1 MTSKHCFFKMMRED
15 FRHKIWMLA
24 LSVLGNMLAIPVVYL
39 IGTGHWAGMDSM
51 GSVRYLVRQTNE
63 IGEFFLE
70 IVMISGGFVA
80 IAGALIVGLAGFRYV
95 FHRNMVDTWHSLPVK
110 RSTYFWINWLNGF
123 LIWFMPFLVSFGF
136 TLLLGLGRLSA
147 IRGRLAG
154 LMMNEEESLIA
165 SQCVT
170 GGWLT
175 ANALV
180 SLLALIV
187 VFLLVYHL
195 VLLAVMLCGNV
206 LNTMVTA
213 ATLGVGAI
221 SVDLLFSG
229 FCTTYFDTFVDFSNR
244 SYNGVA
250 YASPLISSILLLYR
264 RVACFEVGEEIIFW
278 GSCILNLVIALALGA
293 LSFLAY
299 LKRLSELAEQGLK
312 MKPIRFLLQIM
323 VSLASA
329 MGGWLLF
336 YAIGDSARLA
346 WGIFG
351 AVLAGGVSFGVM
363 DIIFHMEFKAFF
375 AHKVLMGLT
384 VAAGIFTGLLF
395 YFDWPG
401 YDTYLPD
408 REDIAEIAVYSNL
421 RSNSNNYVYAVQ
433 DAAHPLNR
441 VHIRDNAAAYTFLE
455 AAVGAESEQDYFY
468 SDSSEAIYTKVTLN
482 SGRTYYRLYR
492 VYRSSSEPAGALL
505 CSPEYLNINFRIE
518 QEEKQN
524 YTAIRLSRSGL
535 NQELQTDTQEGT
547 QLLEAVC
554 EAYNQD
560 LEENPEA
567 FIYGDGRLF
576 CTIRLEDRNYNSRR
590 VLEVFEGM
598 EHTRE
603 ALRQQGFE
611 QYAEPVALEDVEEIQ
626 LQLGYRYLEE
636 GDTWDP
642 VAIARDVY
650 GVWPET
656 ESTGISGE
664 EAENADIYDQAY
676 PAVDFGVYDQ
686 PYSTERGAP
695 YGEYVGLS
703 ITDEDEIR
711 ELLELISYSDGRS
724 YTGGAFRTGI
734 VDQIA
739 LVLLGEE
746 DEEILSVYIPFGV
759 LPEKYILRFGTLQ
772 D

>member
-1 MTSKHCFFKMMRED
+1 MTSKRCFFKMMRED
-15 FRHKIWMLA
+15 FRHKLWMLA

-39 IGTGHWAGMDSM
+39 IGTGQWAGVDSV
-51 GSVRYLVRQTNE
+51 GSVRYLVRQANE

-70 IVMISGGFVA
+70 FVMTSGGFVA
-80 IAGALIVGLAGFRYV
+80 IAGALIVGLSGFRYV

-123 LIWFMPFLVSFGF
+123 LIWFVPFLISFGF

-154 LMMNEEESLIA
+154 LVMVMNEEESLIA

-175 ANALV
+175 ANAFV
-180 SLLALIV
+180 SLLALTV
-187 VFLLVYHL
+187 AFLLVYHL

-221 SVDLLFSG
+221 SVYLLFSG
-229 FCTTYFDTFVDFSNR
+229 FCVTYFDTFVGFAES

-250 YASPLISSILLLYR
+250 YASPLVSSIFLLYR
-264 RVACFEVGEEIIFW
+264 RVACFRAGEEFIFW
-278 GSCILNLVIALALGA
+278 GSCILNLAIALALGA

-299 LKRLSELAEQGLK
+299 LKRPSELAEQGLR

-323 VSLASA
+323 VSLGAA

-401 YDTYLPD
+401 YDTCLPD

-421 RSNSNNYVYAVQ
+421 HSNTNNYIYALQ
-433 DAAHPLNR
+433 DAAHPVNR
-441 VHIRDNAAAYTFLE
+441 VHIRDNAATYAFLE
-455 AAVGAESEQDYFY
+455 SAVGAESEQDDFYF
-468 SDSSEAIYTKVTLN
+468 DSSEAIYTKVTLK

-492 VYRSSSEPAGALL
+492 VYRGSSEPAGALF
-505 CSPEYLNINFRIE
+505 CSPEYLNVNFKIE
-518 QEEKQN
+518 QEERQN
-524 YTAIRLSRSGL
+524 YKSIRLSRSGL

-576 CTIRLEDRNYNSRR
+576 CTIRLEDRNYNSSR

-603 ALRQQGFE
+603 ALRQQGFA
-611 QYAEPVALEDVEEIQ
+611 QYAEPVALENVEEIQ
-626 LQLGYRYLEE
+626 LNLGYYY
-636 GDTWDP
+636 
-642 VAIARDVY
+642 RDDNLTLAEAAMEVY

-656 ESTGISGE
+656 DSAGISGE
-664 EAENADIYDQAY
+664 ETADFEIYDQQY
-676 PAVDFGVYDQ
+676 PVEYAET
-686 PYSTERGAP
+686 YSEDERAI
-695 YGEYVGLS
+695 VMLH
-703 ITDEDEIR
+703 ITDKDEIR
-711 ELLELISYSDGRS
+711 ELLELISYSEGRS
-724 YTGGAFRTGI
+724 YTGGVFRTGI
-734 VDQIA
+734 VDYIS
-739 LVLLGEE
+739 LVLSGEE
-746 DEEILSVYIPFGV
+746 GEESLSVYISFGA

>member
-1 MTSKHCFFKMMRED
+1 MTSKRCFFKMMRED

-39 IGTGHWAGMDSM
+39 IGTGQWSGMVSV
-51 GSVRYLVRQTNE
+51 GSVRYLVEQANE
-63 IGEFFLE
+63 TGEFFLE
-70 IVMISGGFVA
+70 FVMASGGSVA
-80 IAGALIVGLAGFRYV
+80 IAGALIVGLSGFRYV

-123 LIWFMPFLVSFGF
+123 LIWFVPFLVSYGF

-154 LMMNEEESLIA
+154 LVMNEEESLIA

-175 ANALV
+175 ANAFV
-180 SLLALIV
+180 SLLALTV
-187 VFLLVYHL
+187 AFLLVYHL

-221 SVDLLFSG
+221 SVYLLFSG
-229 FCTTYFDTFVDFSNR
+229 FCVTYFDTFVGFADN
-244 SYNGVA
+244 SYNGVS
-250 YASPLISSILLLYR
+250 YASPLISSIFLLYR
-264 RVACFEVGEEIIFW
+264 RVACFRAGEAFIFW

-299 LKRLSELAEQGLK
+299 LKRPSELAEQGLR

-323 VSLASA
+323 VSLAAA
-329 MGGWLLF
+329 MGGWQLF
-336 YAIGDSARLA
+336 YAIGVSAGLA

-363 DIIFHMEFKAFF
+363 DIIFHMEFRAFF

-401 YDTYLPD
+401 YDGYLPD
-408 REDIAEIAVYSNL
+408 REEIAEIAVYSNL
-421 RSNSNNYVYAVQ
+421 RSNSNNYIYSVQ
-433 DAAHPLNR
+433 DAAHPINR
-441 VHIRDNAAAYTFLE
+441 VHIRDSSAAYAFLE
-455 AAVGAESEQDYFY
+455 SAVGAESEQDFIY
-468 SDSSEAIYTKVTLN
+468 SDSSEAIYAKVTLK

-492 VYRSSSEPAGALL
+492 LYRGSSEPAGALF
-505 CSPEYLNINFRIE
+505 CSPEYLNVNFRIE
-518 QEEKQN
+518 QEERQN
-524 YTAIRLSRSGL
+524 YKAIRLSRSGINL
-535 NQELQTDTQEGT
+535 ELQTDTKEGT
-547 QLLEAVC
+547 QLLEAVY

-576 CTIRLEDRNYNSRR
+576 CTIRLYDRNNTSR

-603 ALRQQGFE
+603 ALRQQGFAQFTE
-611 QYAEPVALEDVEEIQ
+611 SVALEDIEEIQ
-626 LQLGYRYLEE
+626 LSLGYSRYLDD
-636 GDTWDP
+636 GAWDP
-642 VAIARDVY
+642 VAAAREVY
-650 GVWPET
+650 GVRLKE
-656 ESTGISGE
+656 ESEGVSEEKTFEPAGE
-664 EAENADIYDQAY
+664 
-676 PAVDFGVYDQ
+676 AVDFEA
-686 PYSTERGAP
+686 YSEP
-695 YGEYVGLS
+695 EEVILH
-703 ITDEDEIR
+703 ITDENEIR
-711 ELLELISYSDGRS
+711 ELLELISYSEGRS
-724 YTGGAFRTGI
+724 FTGGAFRTGI
-734 VDQIA
+734 VDYIT
-739 LVLLGEE
+739 LVLSGEE
-746 DEEILSVYIPFGV
+746 GEESLSVYIPYGA
-759 LPEKYILRFGTLQ
+759 LPEKYILRFGSLQ
-772 D
+772 P

>member
-1 MTSKHCFFKMMRED
+1 MTSKRCFFKMMRED

-39 IGTGHWAGMDSM
+39 LGTGYGAGMDLV
-51 GSVRYLVRQTNE
+51 GSVGYLVRQADET
-63 IGEFFLE
+63 GEFFVE
-70 IVMISGGFVA
+70 VVMISGGFVA
-80 IAGALIVGLAGFRYV
+80 IAGALIVGLSGFRYV

-123 LIWFMPFLVSFGF
+123 LIWFVPFLVSFGF

-154 LMMNEEESLIA
+154 LVMNEEERLIA
-165 SQCVT
+165 SRCVT

-175 ANALV
+175 TNAFV
-180 SLLALIV
+180 SLLALTV
-187 VFLLVYHL
+187 AFLLVYHL

-221 SVDLLFSG
+221 SAYLLFSG
-229 FCTTYFDTFVDFSNR
+229 FCVMYFDTFVGFADN
-244 SYNGVA
+244 SYNGVS
-250 YASPLISSILLLYR
+250 YASPLISSIFLLYR
-264 RVACFEVGEEIIFW
+264 RVACFEAGEEFIFW

-293 LSFLAY
+293 LSFLTY
-299 LKRLSELAEQGLK
+299 LKRPSELAEQGLR

-323 VSLASA
+323 VSLESA

-336 YAIGDSARLA
+336 YAIGNPAGLA

-375 AHKVLMGLT
+375 AHRVLMGLT

-421 RSNSNNYVYAVQ
+421 HSNTNNYIYALQ
-433 DAAHPLNR
+433 DAAHPVNR
-441 VHIRDNAAAYTFLE
+441 VHIRDNAATYAFLE
-455 AAVGAESEQDYFY
+455 SAVGAESEQDDFYF
-468 SDSSEAIYTKVTLN
+468 DSSEDIYTKVTLK

-492 VYRSSSEPAGALL
+492 VYRGSSEQAGALF
-505 CSPEYLNINFRIE
+505 CSPEYLNVNFRIE
-518 QEEKQN
+518 QKERQN
-524 YTAIRLSRSGL
+524 YKSIRLSRSGL
-535 NQELQTDTQEGT
+535 NRELQTDTQEGI

-576 CTIRLEDRNYNSRR
+576 CTIRLEDGNYNSSR

-603 ALRQQGFE
+603 ALRQQGFA
-611 QYAEPVALEDVEEIQ
+611 QYAEPVALENVEEIQ
-626 LQLGYRYLEE
+626 LNLGYYYREDNLTLAEAAM
-636 GDTWDP
+636 
-642 VAIARDVY
+642 VVY

-656 ESTGISGE
+656 ESAGISGE
-664 EAENADIYDQAY
+664 EAADFEIDDQ
-676 PAVDFGVYDQ
+676 Q
-686 PYSTERGAP
+686 YSVEYAETYSEDERAI
-695 YGEYVGLS
+695 VMLS
-703 ITDEDEIR
+703 ITDKDEIR
-711 ELLELISYSDGRS
+711 ELLELISYSEGRFF
-724 YTGGAFRTGI
+724 TGGVFRTGI
-734 VDQIA
+734 VDYIT
-739 LVLLGEE
+739 LVLSGEDGEE
-746 DEEILSVYIPFGV
+746 SLSVYIPFGA
-759 LPEKYILRFGTLQ
+759 LPEKYILRFGTMQ

>member
-1 MTSKHCFFKMMRED
+1 MTSKRCFFKMMRED
-15 FRHKIWMLA
+15 FRHKLWMLA

-39 IGTGHWAGMDSM
+39 IGTGHWAGMDSA
-51 GSVRYLVRQTNE
+51 GSVQYLVRQANE

-70 IVMISGGFVA
+70 IVMASGGFVA
-80 IAGALIVGLAGFRYV
+80 IAGALIVGLSGFRYV

-110 RSTYFWINWLNGF
+110 RSTFFRINWLNGF
-123 LIWFMPFLVSFGF
+123 LIWFVPFLVSYGF

-154 LMMNEEESLIA
+154 LVMNEEESLIA
-165 SQCVT
+165 SRCMT
-170 GGWLT
+170 GSWLT
-175 ANALV
+175 ANAFV
-180 SLLALIV
+180 SLLALTV
-187 VFLLVYHL
+187 AFLLAYHL

-221 SVDLLFSG
+221 SVYLLFNG
-229 FCTTYFDTFVDFSNR
+229 FCATYFDTYVGVADS

-250 YASPLISSILLLYR
+250 YASPLVSSIFLLYR
-264 RVACFEVGEEIIFW
+264 RVACFEAGEESIFW
-278 GSCILNLVIALALGA
+278 VSCILNLVIALALGA

-299 LKRLSELAEQGLK
+299 LKRPSELAEQGLR

-336 YAIGDSARLA
+336 YAIGESARLA

-363 DIIFHMEFKAFF
+363 DIIFHMEFKSFF

-421 RSNSNNYVYAVQ
+421 RSNSNNYIYAIQ
-433 DAAHPLNR
+433 DAAHPVNR
-441 VHIRDNAAAYTFLE
+441 VHIRDNAAAYAFLE
-455 AAVGAESEQDYFY
+455 SAVGAESEQEYVY
-468 SDSSEAIYTKVTLN
+468 SDSSEAIYAKVTLK
-482 SGRTYYRLYR
+482 SGRTYYRLYQ
-492 VYRSSSEPAGALL
+492 VYHSSSEPAGALL
-505 CSPEYLNINFRIE
+505 CSPEYLNVNFRIE
-518 QEEKQN
+518 QEEMQK
-524 YTAIRLSRSGL
+524 YKSIRLSRSGL
-535 NQELQTDTQEGT
+535 NQELLTDTQEGIR
-547 QLLEAVC
+547 LLEAVC
-554 EAYNQD
+554 EAYNRD
-560 LEENPEA
+560 LEENPAA

-603 ALRQQGFE
+603 ALRQQGF
-611 QYAEPVALEDVEEIQ
+611 AHFAKPVEPEDIEEIQ
-626 LQLGYRYLEE
+626 LSLGYRYWDE
-636 GDTWDP
+636 GDTWDL

-650 GVWPET
+650 GVWLKK
-656 ESTGISGE
+656 ESEGASE
-664 EAENADIYDQAY
+664 EKALEPAAEAT
-676 PAVDFGVYDQ
+676 DFGI
-686 PYSTERGAP
+686 YSEPEA
-695 YGEYVGLS
+695 VILH
-703 ITDEDEIR
+703 ITDKDEIR
-711 ELLELISYSDGRS
+711 ELLEMISYSEGRS

-734 VDQIA
+734 VDYIS
-739 LVLLGEE
+739 LVLSGEE
-746 DEEILSVYIPFGV
+746 GEESLSVYIPFGA